1 MVVMI
6 RIIPCLDVDNGRV
19 VKGIRFQN
27 LRDIGSPIELA
38 KRYEQ
43 EGADELV
50 FLDISATPEGRTTQ
64 KNWVRDVRS
73 VLSIP
78 LTVGGAVNS
87 VARAKQLLRAGADKV
102 ATNSAAV
109 LRPELLTELAEQFGR
124 QCVVL
129 AIDAKRTNS
138 WSVVT
143 NSGKT
148 VHEID
153 VIEWAKKGVE
163 LGAGEILLTSWDRDG
178 TGDGYDLELIT
189 KVSNATGVPVV
200 ASGGAKNI
208 EQLVD
213 AVHAGANALL
223 AASIFHSSEFSISQ
237 VKRALKEF
245 DIDVRLEDIISE
257 ATL

>member
-1 MVVMI
+1 MI

-27 LRDIGSPIELA
+27 LRDIGSPIALA

-148 VHEID
+148 VHKID

-208 EQLVD
+208 KHLVD

-223 AASIFHSSEFSISQ
+223 AASIFHSNQFSISQ
-237 VKRALKEF
+237 VKRALIEF
-245 DIDVRLEDIISE
+245 DIDVRLEDIVSE